1 MKTADQPKKAAG
13 PVLAWSAGPRPET
26 LALPEIPHLRLRVT
40 LEARQKAELPP
51 YKGSLLRGAFGHAL
65 RRAVCAAGRGQDCDD
80 CSLHEGCA
88 YGRLFEPR
96 QGFVAGRP
104 SAVRPYVF
112 EPHGFAER
120 YGPGDLLK
128 FDLLLFGDAVEL
140 QAFAVLACERL
151 AEAGLGYR
159 RARFELQRVAFED
172 RRGAWRSGFER
183 GVRRWGEKAPAAPL
197 PGEPLPGDR
206 LTLRLLTPVRIKGD
220 GRLIRHFD
228 FRLLASRMLRRT
240 LELAHLAGG
249 GAEAAGDFD
258 VEAFLERAEG
268 VRVDDARTRWFDW
281 RRFSNRQG
289 STMKLGGV
297 VGEIDLEGDLEPF
310 SALLRT
316 AEVVHVGKGATFGL
330 GKVAVK

>member
-1 MKTADQPKKAAG
+1 MKSADPPKKAAG
-13 PVLAWSAGPRPET
+13 PVLAWSARPRPEG
-26 LALPEIPHLRLRVT
+26 LALPEIPYLRLRVT
-40 LEARQKAELPP
+40 LAARQKAQLPP

-65 RRAVCAAGRGQDCDD
+65 RRAACAMERGQECDD
-80 CSLHEGCA
+80 CSLHDGCA

-104 SAVRPYVF
+104 SAVRPFVF
-112 EPHGFAER
+112 EPHGFAES

-151 AEAGLGYR
+151 AEAGLGHR
-159 RARFELQRVAFED
+159 RARFELERVAFQD

-183 GVRRWGEKAPAAPL
+183 GLRRWSEKAPAAAP
-197 PGEPLPGDR
+197 PGEPVPEER
-206 LTLRLLTPVRIKGD
+206 LTLRFLTPLRIKGD

-249 GAEAAGDFD
+249 QPDAASDVD

-268 VRVDDARTRWFDW
+268 VRVADSRTRWFDW
-281 RRFSNRQG
+281 QRFSNRQG
-289 STMKLGGV
+289 GTMKLGGV
-297 VGEIDLEGDLEPF
+297 VGEVDLEGDLKPF

-330 GKVAVK
+330 GKVAVG